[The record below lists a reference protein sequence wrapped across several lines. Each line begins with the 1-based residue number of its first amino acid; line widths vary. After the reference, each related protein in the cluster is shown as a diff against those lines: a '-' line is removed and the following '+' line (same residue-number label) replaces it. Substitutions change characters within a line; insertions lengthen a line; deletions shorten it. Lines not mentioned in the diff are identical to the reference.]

1 MTTGFMSRE
10 HFDESDRAGRE
21 QKGLAPIPWQKRMLD
36 VALSFGLL
44 LLFSPLMVLVAVMIL
59 LEGLVR
65 PASKGP
71 ILLSEPRGS
80 EGRVFGIPKFRIIRM
95 DAYRR
100 VSKAQKHL
108 HIKPMERVPENL
120 TTVGGFLKKFYLDE
134 LPQLFSI
141 LKGDMSFVGPR
152 PWPLE
157 PYYDE
162 LERGILRKKLIRPG
176 LTGLVQAN
184 KGNPDSRDEWTLD
197 YVYIGFMASSRSGW
211 VKLGLDLKILFW
223 SLKTVLQAKGL

>member
-1 MTTGFMSRE
+1 MTMGLMSRE
-10 HFDESDRAGRE
+10 QFDESDRVGRE
-21 QKGLAPIPWQKRMLD
+21 QEGLTRLPWQKRMLD
-36 VALSFGLL
+36 LALSFGLL
-44 LLFSPLMVLVAVMIL
+44 LLLSPLMVLIVVGIL

-65 PASKGP
+65 PTSKGP
-71 ILLSEPRGS
+71 IFLSEPRGS
-80 EGRVFGIPKFRIIRM
+80 EGRIFRIPKFRIIRM
-95 DAYRR
+95 DVFRR
-100 VSKAQKHL
+100 ISGEQKYL

-120 TTVGGFLKKFYLDE
+120 TTVGRFLKKFYFDE

-162 LERGILRKKLIRPG
+162 LERGIFRKKLIRPG

-184 KGNPDSRDEWTLD
+184 KGNPDTLDEWTLD
-197 YVYIGFMASSRSGW
+197 YAYIGFMASSRSGW
-211 VKLGLDLKILFW
+211 AKLGFDLKILFW
-223 SLKTVLQAKGL
+223 SVRTVLQAKGL